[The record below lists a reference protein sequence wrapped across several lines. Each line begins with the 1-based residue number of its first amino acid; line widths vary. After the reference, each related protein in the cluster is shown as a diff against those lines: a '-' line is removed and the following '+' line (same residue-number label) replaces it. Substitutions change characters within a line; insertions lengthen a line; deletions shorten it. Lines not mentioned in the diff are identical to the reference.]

1 MSEAIDHPTRTKA
14 AEQLADRYVELWNE
28 LRPERRRRT
37 IAELWDEDG
46 SQILKP
52 PEDMRE
58 IAAGAGLGMAATLET
73 RGRAGLEAR
82 AATSYERGS
91 GPPDSAS
98 GRATMSIG
106 CTK

>member
-52 PEDMRE
+52 P
-58 IAAGAGLGMAATLET
+58 
-73 RGRAGLEAR
+73 
-82 AATSYERGS
+82 
-91 GPPDSAS
+91 
-98 GRATMSIG
+98 
-106 CTK
+106 